1 METAVLILIALV
13 ALAALAVALLAL
25 RRKNDGPDP
34 LEGLAREL
42 AALKGELAAAA
53 GITNQRLQTI
63 TDKVAVIDSARG
75 HIEELAKQVVG
86 LNRVFSDKQARGA
99 FGQFQMEELV
109 RDILPEAAYELQA
122 TLSSGK
128 RVDCLIRLPRP
139 PGPVGV
145 DAKFPLESFRAIQA
159 AADEAARVKARR
171 QFSIDVS
178 KHVGDIAE
186 KYIVR
191 GETAEWALMFVPSE
205 AVYAEI
211 HANFPNV
218 VEESHR
224 NRVGIVSPSTL
235 MAVLTTVRAVVMD
248 AQMVERAEQIKAAIA
263 ALAEDAGRLADRADT
278 LQGTT
283 EKLGKDL
290 RELGISAGKVARKIS
305 DISRL
310 DLSATTDGGS

>member
-1 METAVLILIALV
+1 MEVIVLIIAAGV
-13 ALAALAVALLAL
+13 ALAALVIALIAL
-25 RRKNDGPDP
+25 WRKPAAGPNP
-34 LEGLAREL
+34 LEGLVREL
-42 AALKGELAAAA
+42 MVAA
-53 GITNQRLQTI
+53 GITHQRLQTI
-63 TDKVAVIDSARG
+63 TDRVAVIDSARAN
-75 HIEELAKQVVG
+75 IEELAKQVVG
-86 LNRVFSDKQARGA
+86 LNRVFNDKQARGA

-109 RDILPEAAYELQA
+109 RDILPETSYEMQA
-122 TLSSGK
+122 TLANGK
-128 RVDCLIRLPRP
+128 RVDCLIKFPRP

-159 AADEAARVKARR
+159 APDEAGRVKVRR
-171 QFSIDVS
+171 QFSIDVA
-178 KHVGDIAE
+178 KHVKDIAE

-218 VEESHR
+218 VEEGHR
-224 NRVGIVSPSTL
+224 LRVGIVSPSTL

-248 AQMVERAEQIKAAIA
+248 AQMVERAEHIKAAIGA
-263 ALAEDAGRLADRADT
+263 LVEDAERLAERAET

-283 EKLGKDL
+283 ERLGKDL
-290 RELGISAGKVARKIS
+290 HDLCVSSGKIAKKVS

-310 DLSATTDGGS
+310 DLSGGPTTAGGT